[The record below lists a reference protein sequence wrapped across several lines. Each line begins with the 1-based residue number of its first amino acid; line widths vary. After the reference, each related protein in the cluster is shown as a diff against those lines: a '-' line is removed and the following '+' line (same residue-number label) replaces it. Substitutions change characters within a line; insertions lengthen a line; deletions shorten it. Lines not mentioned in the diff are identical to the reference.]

1 MKKISL
7 LLIGVLAAVTPL
19 TAQDDSQPRSGGP
32 GGGFQGKR
40 HGRPQGPPPGAN
52 LTPEEQQKISAARE
66 KAKDDPTVRSL
77 KEAKDALE
85 DQLATAVR
93 AAMLAADPTLGPAL
107 DKIGQA
113 RDRAKNMRDKFESL
127 TPEQKQ
133 QLKAAR
139 QAAKDDPAVT
149 AAREAMR
156 SAEGPEA
163 KREAAQKLHEAV
175 KAAMLKSNPALGP
188 LLEQLGP
195 RLMGPPPHHRGK
207 DGRPQGG
214 EGLPPPPGMDGP
226 MDEGDI

>member
-1 MKKISL
+1 MKKISFL
-7 LLIGVLAAVTPL
+7 LVGVLAAVTPL
-19 TAQDDSQPRSGGP
+19 TAQDDSQPRPGGP
-32 GGGFQGKR
+32 GGDLHGKK
-40 HGRPQGPPPGAN
+40 HGRPQGPPAGAN

-77 KEAKDALE
+77 REAKDALE

-93 AAMLAADPTLGPAL
+93 AAMLAADPSLGPTL

-127 TPEQKQ
+127 TAEQKQ

-139 QAAKDDPAVT
+139 IAAKDDPAVT

-163 KREAAQKLHEAV
+163 KREAAKKLHEAV

-195 RLMGPPPHHRGK
+195 GLMGRPPHHRGK

-214 EGLPPPPGMDGP
+214 EGPPPPPGMDVP